1 MSDVIARTSGG
12 RPGVARRQVS
22 FLACPRKE
30 TKRRAP
36 RLCGPSAS
44 PAVRSKNRAGRKLAL
59 RAQTSA
65 PLLPVFG
72 PAIGA
77 AAEGER
83 HTVGFIPLCA
93 TSTAA
98 GWRGET
104 ASTVRAPQW
113 AASCAARQG
122 ELRRRPGKRVPSR
135 PAPQGWHSG
144 VAFLWFLSLA
154 RQRKELAAG
163 QPPAN
168 RPIHICPTVMQTTH
182 SPAKNTPVPSPSNN

>member
-44 PAVRSKNRAGRKLAL
+44 PSVRSKNRAGRKLAL

-65 PLLPVFG
+65 PLFPVFG

-98 GWRGET
+98 DWRGKT

-122 ELRRRPGKRVPSR
+122 ELRRRPGKRPSSR

-168 RPIHICPTVMQTTH
+168 PRLNHHQQPTQTIHAENPWF
-182 SPAKNTPVPSPSNN
+182 PGPSNN